1 MENLDNEQVAGEKI
15 KILAINFKKFR
26 WVELSRKGPDKMPSH
41 YLPCNRRQPILL
53 SAQHSLTI
61 SRFSRDLTRNIAS
74 KALRGVFNA
83 EPCFPEIMRSLRQ
96 GKIRAPFI
104 PACSFQNGMTG
115 PLKRKTSN
123 LYCRIFFCRSSV
135 SVLKNFPANWL
146 SWVPDKE
153 NLSFVNSMMVVRR
166 CLPLMRIFLPSTR

>member
-61 SRFSRDLTRNIAS
+61 SRFSRDLARNIAS
-74 KALRGVFNA
+74 KAPRGVFQRRTLFSGDNA
-83 EPCFPEIMRSLRQ
+83 IPPARKDS
-96 GKIRAPFI
+96 RAVHPGLFV
-104 PACSFQNGMTG
+104 SEWNG
-115 PLKRKTSN
+115 RAVKT
-123 LYCRIFFCRSSV
+123 
-135 SVLKNFPANWL
+135 
-146 SWVPDKE
+146 E
-153 NLSFVNSMMVVRR
+153 NK
-166 CLPLMRIFLPSTR
+166 